1 MNKVIYLKC
10 LVTQIKEGNHLKN
23 VKMLLKARE
32 DVLDSFN
39 SKIFT
44 IMSDT
49 TPYATPKETSIN
61 EDFLPMRQKHK
72 Q

>member
-1 MNKVIYLKC
+1 
-10 LVTQIKEGNHLKN
+10 
-23 VKMLLKARE
+23 MLLKARE

-44 IMSDT
+44 IMPDT